1 MKIIQRVM
9 PSLRKSDVQ
18 GFVSSLESRSPMQAV
33 REVMLN
39 QMELIDVWFMVRAEI
54 PGLPAV
60 RTPLAYVVHGL
71 QSVLPAVVE
80 SFTNHMLMQT
90 GVGDNVEVF
99 LLATREDEFEKRFPL
114 EAIINAQT
122 EYA

>member
-9 PSLRKSDVQ
+9 PSLRKADVQ
-18 GFVSSLESRSPMQAV
+18 GFISTLWSRHPQQDV
-33 REVMLN
+33 REVMLT
-39 QMELIDVWFMVRAEI
+39 QMELIDVWYMVRAEI
-54 PGLPAV
+54 PGLHAV

-71 QSVLPAVVE
+71 QSVLPEVVE
-80 SFTNHMLMQT
+80 TFTNHMLMQT

-99 LLATREDEFEKRFPL
+99 LLATGEEDFEKRFPL

-122 EYA
+122 EWA